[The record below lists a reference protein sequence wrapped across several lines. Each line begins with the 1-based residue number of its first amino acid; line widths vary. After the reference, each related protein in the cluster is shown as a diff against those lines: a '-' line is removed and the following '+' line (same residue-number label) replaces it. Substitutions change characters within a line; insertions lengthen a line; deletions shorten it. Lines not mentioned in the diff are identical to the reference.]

1 MKALGP
7 WMAAMLLPVAAMAAT
22 PEEQPALRTEIR
34 EGGIGTTIVGEQD
47 AAVGLYITPW
57 KEEKASDLDRP
68 PSLFDVPAQAVD
80 GAGFS
85 RRVRYFDAAQAH
97 RAERLQRND

>member
-1 MKALGP
+1 VRALRGAI
-7 WMAAMLLPVAAMAAT
+7 MAVLLPVVAMAAT
-22 PEEQPALRTEIR
+22 PEEQPALSTEVR

-57 KEEKASDLDRP
+57 KEESASDLDRP
-68 PSLFDVPAQAVD
+68 PSLFDAPAQPIDAY
-80 GAGFS
+80 GFS
-85 RRVRYFDAAQAH
+85 RRVRYFDAARAH

>member
-1 MKALGP
+1 MKVLRRWIAV
-7 WMAAMLLPVAAMAAT
+7 ALLPLSAMAVT
-22 PEEQPALRTEIR
+22 PEEQPALSTEVR

-57 KEEKASDLDRP
+57 KEESASDLDRP
-68 PSLFDVPAQAVD
+68 PSLFDAPAQPQDA
-80 GAGFS
+80 AGFS

-97 RAERLQRND
+97 RSERLQRND